1 MKKYQMLFG
10 LVVIILYLFQVYID
24 YSSLN
29 KNKKAYL
36 EDLSMNLVDINK
48 SISFPLTKLQ
58 ATSFKYWGLRR
69 SSLLRK
75 REEDALKRKFLS
87 KKSDSSIKMIKNF
100 KLTDRTICLE
110 NKCWEFMGI
119 IKIDNQTQVTLL
131 SKEKK
136 QKLKT
141 FKVGSSL
148 LENLDIVEIS
158 SNRMVLFDRKKK
170 KRFYLKLFDVDI
182 SRYYPKPKLKLNKKE
197 LNE

>member
-1 MKKYQMLFG
+1 MKKYQILFT
-10 LVVIILYLFQVYID
+10 LIIIIIYIFKVYID

-29 KNKKAYL
+29 KSKKAYL
-36 EDLSMNLVDINK
+36 EDLSMNLVDINE
-48 SISFPLTKLQ
+48 SIYFPLDKLQ
-58 ATSFKYWGLRR
+58 VTSFKYWGLKR

-75 REEDALKRKFLS
+75 REEDVLKKKFLS
-87 KKSDSSIKMIKNF
+87 NKNHNSIKMIKNF

-119 IKIDNQTQVTLL
+119 VKTDNQTQVTLL
-131 SKEKK
+131 SKEKN

-141 FKVGSSL
+141 FKVGSQL

-158 SNRMVLFDRKKK
+158 SNMMVLFDNKKK
-170 KRFYLKLFDVDI
+170 KRFYLKLFDVDM